1 MAYLL
6 MMLLYGGLPVL
17 QIGVAPTAQFVFL

>member
-6 MMLLYGGLPVL
+6 MML
-17 QIGVAPTAQFVFL
+17 ITHAI